1 MKPECT
7 LSFFRN
13 LATSVGSK
21 KPSALVRR
29 EEDKAEFLE
38 RQFNT
43 EKLSF
48 AHKKESEH
56 SFKLC
61 LPTCVFYQRIFNLEI
76 QNYSLVNHH
85 MMNARQPFS
94 WRMISTK
101 VSNPPASSPIPMWLP
116 IWLLWGRGH
125 WWYSLGKN
133 FFPKPLELEFF
144 SQT

>member
-1 MKPECT
+1 MAKNQFQMHILWFSFHADIKMQKTSMKPECT

-94 WRMISTK
+94 
-101 VSNPPASSPIPMWLP
+101 
-116 IWLLWGRGH
+116 
-125 WWYSLGKN
+125 
-133 FFPKPLELEFF
+133 
-144 SQT
+144 